1 MSEAKKP
8 KTAEVHGRLWGAGA
22 RDWAEVQEPQ
32 VRAMYES
39 VLARAGLKPGTAY
52 LDAGCGS
59 GLAAQ
64 IAASRGARVS
74 GIDAAEALLA
84 ISRERTPKGDFRAG
98 DLEELPYADKS
109 FDIVTGFNSFQFAGN
124 PAAALSEARRVTKP
138 GGVVAIVTW
147 GKPEGMEAASI
158 ITSLKELMPPPPPGA
173 PGPFALSDETAL
185 RNFAVSGGLK
195 PGEVF
200 DIPCVLDYPDLATAL
215 RGLNSSGIAARAME
229 NSSEQAVSAAHEKA
243 LAPFRQKD
251 DGSYKAKAMFR
262 CLLARP

>member
-1 MSEAKKP
+1 MSDAKKP
-8 KTAEVHGRLWGAGA
+8 RTTEVHARLWGARA
-22 RDWAEVQEPQ
+22 RDWADYQEGQ
-32 VRAMYES
+32 VRALYET
-39 VLARAGLKPGTAY
+39 VLARSGLKPGMAY

-64 IAASRGARVS
+64 IAVSRGARVS
-74 GIDAAEALLA
+74 GIDAAGELLA
-84 ISRERTPKGDFRAG
+84 IARERSPKGDFRAG

-124 PAAALSEARRVTKP
+124 PALALGEARRVTKP
-138 GGVVAIVTW
+138 GGIVAIVTW
-147 GKPEGMEAASI
+147 GKPEGMEMASI
-158 ITSLKELMPPPPPGA
+158 ITSLKELMPPPPPGS

-185 RNFAVSGGLK
+185 RAFAVSGGLK

-200 DIPCVLDYPDLATAL
+200 DIPCILDYPDLATAL
-215 RGLNSSGIAARAME
+215 RGLNSSGVAARAME
-229 NSSEQAVSAAHEKA
+229 NSSEQAVSAAHTKA

-251 DGSYKAKAMFR
+251 GHYKTKAMFR

>member
-1 MSEAKKP
+1 MNEPEKP
-8 KTAEVHGRLWGAGA
+8 RTTEVHARLWGARA
-22 RDWAEVQEPQ
+22 RDWAEFQEPQ
-32 VRAMYES
+32 VRSMYET
-39 VLARAGLKPGTAY
+39 VLARAGLKPGMAY

-64 IAASRGARVS
+64 IAAKLGARVS
-74 GIDAAEALLA
+74 GIDAAEELLA
-84 ISRERTPKGDFRAG
+84 IARERTPKGDFRAG
-98 DLEELPYADKS
+98 DLEELPYADKN

-124 PAAALSEARRVTKP
+124 PALALGEARRVTKP
-138 GGVVAIVTW
+138 GGIVAIVTW

-173 PGPFALSDETAL
+173 PGPFALSDEAAL
-185 RNFAVSGGLK
+185 RAFAASGGLK

-200 DIPCVLDYPDLATAL
+200 DIPCVLDYPDLAAAL
-215 RGLNSSGIAARAME
+215 RGLNSSGVAARAME
-229 NSSEQAVSAAHEKA
+229 NSSEQAVSAAHTKA
-243 LAPFRQKD
+243 LTPFRQK